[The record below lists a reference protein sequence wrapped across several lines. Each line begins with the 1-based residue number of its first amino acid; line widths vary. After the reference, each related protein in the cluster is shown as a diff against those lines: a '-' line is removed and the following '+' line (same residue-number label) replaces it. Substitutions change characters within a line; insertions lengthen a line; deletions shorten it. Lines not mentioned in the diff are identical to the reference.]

1 MSGPNMIVIDGQLH
15 RLVTPNIGALTRFLK
30 REFQIPDG
38 CDFARLLAP
47 EGPACNDACLRQ
59 WVQAQMVDLANHP
72 LDEDD
77 NLMVTLEE
85 RLLKAVIDRL
95 PYEYPINLDIPS
107 QFARNSKF
115 PFPFWAPIPA
125 SVADEFDPESEAVTH
140 RPSVKTT
147 ERSPQ

>member
-1 MSGPNMIVIDGQLH
+1 MSGPNMIVVDGQLH
-15 RLVTPNIGALTRFLK
+15 RLVTPNISALVRFLK
-30 REFQIPDG
+30 REFQIPEG
-38 CDFARLLAP
+38 CDFAGLLAP

-59 WVQAQMVDLANHP
+59 WVQGQMVDLANHP
-72 LDEDD
+72 LDERE

-95 PYEYPINLDIPS
+95 PYEYLINLDIPS
-107 QFARNSKF
+107 LFARKSRF

-125 SVADEFDPESEAVTH
+125 SLADESDPEPEAVTA
-140 RPSVKTT
+140 SQSINTT